1 MDKYFLL
8 FIYFLKRI
16 ISTMSGTS
24 RIRDESSRSFINM
37 NIAKYSGLS
46 SPEIG
51 KALNQRRN
59 IQKKSQN
66 FLMKWMMRLFC
77 QASNTEADGTV
88 RRSFAYHA
96 VLCHAAQGIGN
107 LYLASCFQTRALLRC
122 YVLASSKGHISCP
135 ILTFFDTISASFF
148 LLP

>member
-1 MDKYFLL
+1 MRYLSL
-8 FIYFLKRI
+8 YI
-16 ISTMSGTS
+16 
-24 RIRDESSRSFINM
+24 INM

-88 RRSFAYHA
+88 RRPFAYHA